1 MTRGIEPE
9 TTERFPLTDPAYD
22 LITILHNK
30 SQAIKAY
37 DEYLRDVSSDTAL
50 RQILVEIKHD
60 DLRHIERLKA
70 HLGRLLAE

>member
-1 MTRGIEPE
+1 MTLGIEPE

-37 DEYLRDVSSDTAL
+37 DEYLRDVSSDTVL

-60 DLRHIERLKA
+60 DLRHIEKLKA
-70 HLGRLLAE
+70 HLGRLLAD